1 MKSNITNNLSRSY
14 VKLENKLP
22 LEKFIPTSFLI
33 FLLSVFILTLF
44 TFTNTVRYKGDID
57 LISLTNE
64 IIKKLDAVYTHNMQL
79 NSINRGYSIVKDNNY
94 YSRYDS
100 VSKVLKAELSEL
112 VILEKIDPE
121 YISMLKS
128 LDSLSSVNIQVAYIA
143 FTSLEGRQWLSHV
156 LAKWWA
162 VSLLRWSITRQKN

>member
-1 MKSNITNNLSRSY
+1 M
-14 VKLENKLP
+14 
-22 LEKFIPTSFLI
+22 
-33 FLLSVFILTLF
+33 
-44 TFTNTVRYKGDID
+44 RYKRDID

-112 VILEKIDPE
+112 VILEKIDLK
-121 YISMLKS
+121 YISTVSS
-128 LDSLSSVNIQVAYIA
+128 LDSLSSVNIQINELKDLSIPVQKEITETGRINFREIDRNIA
-143 FTSLEGRQWLSHV
+143 FLKNDLRSQLSNRTESADSANNTIQLFIIITGLFSFLLLESPYMYQ
-156 LAKWWA
+156 
-162 VSLLRWSITRQKN
+162 TD